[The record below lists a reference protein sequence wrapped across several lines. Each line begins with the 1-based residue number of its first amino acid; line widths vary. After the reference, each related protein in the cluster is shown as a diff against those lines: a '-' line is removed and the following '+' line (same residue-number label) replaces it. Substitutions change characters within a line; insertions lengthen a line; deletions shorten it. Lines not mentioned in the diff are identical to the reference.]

1 MDNFKAFGNSFGNT
15 MSNFG
20 SSITPSLSRTFQY
33 TKEQL
38 GQAEDKTELPPDYID
53 LEKRVDAL
61 KQVHQ
66 KLLAVTSQYSN
77 EAYDYPPNIKE
88 TFQDLGRTVSEK
100 VHLLSSASSPA
111 EAQAAL
117 TAPPTAKPQPKTFN
131 HAIARASLAS
141 SQLLH
146 QQHTG
151 AGEDPFATALEKYAL
166 AEERVGEARLAQD
179 AQIQSRFLA
188 GWNTTLN
195 TNLVFA
201 TRARRNVEKTRL
213 TLDSVKSRAKGT
225 TWKMGNSPREGH
237 HNTDELSAEAQE
249 EIEKAEDEFVT
260 QTEEAVGVMKNVLD
274 TPEPLRNLA
283 ELIAAQ
289 VEYHKKA
296 YEILNELAPSI
307 EALQIQQE
315 ENYRKSRENAS

>member
-1 MDNFKAFGNSFGNT
+1 MDNFKAFGS
-15 MSNFG
+15 SL
-20 SSITPSLSRTFQY
+20 SSIGSQITPFATRNFQY
-33 TKEQL
+33 AKEQL
-38 GQAEDKTELPPDYID
+38 GQAEDKTQLPPDYID

-61 KQVHQ
+61 KAVHQ
-66 KLLAVTSQYSN
+66 KMLAVTSQYSH

-88 TFQDLGRTVSEK
+88 TFSDLGRTVSEK
-100 VHLLSSASSPA
+100 VQLLSTATTPA

-117 TAPPTAKPQPKTFN
+117 TAPPAAKPQPKTFN
-131 HAIARASLAS
+131 HALARASLAS

-151 AGEDPFATALEKYAL
+151 AGEDPLATALEKYAL
-166 AEERVGEARLAQD
+166 ASERVGETRLAQD
-179 AQIQSRFLA
+179 AQIQSRYLA

-195 TNLVFA
+195 TNLMFA
-201 TRARRNVEKTRL
+201 TRARKNVEKARL
-213 TLDSVKSRAKGT
+213 TLDSVKSR
-225 TWKMGNSPREGH
+225 H
-237 HNTDELSAEAQE
+237 HEELSAEAQE

-260 QTEEAVGVMKNVLD
+260 QTEEAVSVMKNVLD

-296 YEILNELAPSI
+296 YDILAELAPVI
-307 EALQIQQE
+307 EGLQVEQE
-315 ENYRKSRENAS
+315 AAYRKSRESGA

>member
-1 MDNFKAFGNSFGNT
+1 MDNFKAFGNSL
-15 MSNFG
+15 SNLG
-20 SSITPSLSRTFQY
+20 SQITPFATRTFQY

-38 GQAEDKTELPPDYID
+38 GQVDDKTQLPPDYID

-66 KLLAVTSQYSN
+66 KMLAVTSQYSN
-77 EAYDYPPNIKE
+77 ETYDYPANIKE
-88 TFQDLGRTVSEK
+88 TFSDLGRTVSEK
-100 VHLLSSASSPA
+100 VHLLSTATTPA

-151 AGEDPFATALEKYAL
+151 AGEDPLATALEKYAL
-166 AEERVGEARLAQD
+166 ASERVGEARLAQD
-179 AQIQSRFLA
+179 AQIQSRYLA

-195 TNLVFA
+195 TNLMFA
-201 TRARRNVEKTRL
+201 TRARKNVEKARL

-225 TWKMGNSPREGH
+225 TWKMGAMSPRDEH
-237 HNTDELSAEAQE
+237 VPSTDELSPEAQE

-296 YEILNELAPSI
+296 YEILSELAPVI
-307 EALQIQQE
+307 EGLQVEQE
-315 ENYRKSRENAS
+315 ANYRKSRETAS

>member
-1 MDNFKAFGNSFGNT
+1 MDNFKAFGNSL
-15 MSNFG
+15 
-20 SSITPSLSRTFQY
+20 SSIGQQITPFASRTFQY

-66 KLLAVTSQYSN
+66 KMLTVTSQYTH
-77 EAYDYPPNIKE
+77 EAYDYPANIKE
-88 TFQDLGRTVSEK
+88 SFSDLGRTVSEK
-100 VHLLSSASSPA
+100 VQLISAASTPA

-117 TAPPTAKPQPKTFN
+117 TAPPTAKPQPKTFS

-151 AGEDPFATALEKYAL
+151 AGEDPLATALEKYAL
-166 AEERVGEARLAQD
+166 VSERLGEARLAQD
-179 AQIQSRFLA
+179 AQIQSRYLA

-195 TNLVFA
+195 TNLMFA
-201 TRARRNVEKTRL
+201 TRARKNVEKARL
-213 TLDSVKSRAKGT
+213 TLDSVKSRAKGN
-225 TWKMGNSPREGH
+225 TWKIGAGSPRDDH
-237 HNTDELSAEAQE
+237 HPGTEELSPEAQE

-283 ELIAAQ
+283 ELVAAQ
-289 VEYHKKA
+289 LEYHKKA
-296 YEILNELAPSI
+296 AEILSELAPVI
-307 EALQIQQE
+307 EGLQVEQE
-315 ENYRKSRENAS
+315 ANYRKSRESAS

>member
-1 MDNFKAFGNSFGNT
+1 MDNFKNIGKSF
-15 MSNFG
+15 SNLG
-20 SSITPSLSRTFQY
+20 ASITPFASRTFQY

-38 GQAEDKTELPPDYID
+38 GQVEDKTQLPPDYID

-66 KLLAVTSQYSN
+66 KMLAVTNQYSH

-88 TFQDLGRTVSEK
+88 TFSDLGRTVGEK
-100 VHLLSSASSPA
+100 VQLLSSATSPA

-117 TAPPTAKPQPKTFN
+117 TAPPSAKPQPKTFP

-141 SQLLH
+141 SQTLH

-151 AGEDPFATALEKYAL
+151 AGEDPLATALEKYAL
-166 AEERVGEARLAQD
+166 AMERVGEARLAQD
-179 AQIQSRFLA
+179 AEIQSHFLA

-195 TNLVFA
+195 TNLMFA
-201 TRARRNVEKTRL
+201 TRARKNVEKARL
-213 TLDSVKSRAKGT
+213 TLDAAKARAKGT
-225 TWKMGNSPREGH
+225 TWKLPTAGSPRSEH
-237 HNTDELSAEAQE
+237 HEEHEISPEAQE

-289 VEYHKKA
+289 MEYHKKA
-296 YEILNELAPSI
+296 YEILSELAPTI
-307 EALQIQQE
+307 EGLQVEQE
-315 ENYRKSRENAS
+315 ASYRKSREEAP

>member
-1 MDNFKAFGNSFGNT
+1 MENFKAI
-15 MSNFG
+15 G
-20 SSITPSLSRTFQY
+20 SSLSSIGSQITPFASRTFQY

-38 GQAEDKTELPPDYID
+38 GQAEDKTQLPPDYID

-66 KLLAVTSQYSN
+66 KMLAVTSQYSH
-77 EAYDYPPNIKE
+77 EAYDYPNNIKE
-88 TFQDLGRTVSEK
+88 SFSDLGRTVSEK
-100 VHLLSSASSPA
+100 VQLLSAATTPA

-117 TAPPTAKPQPKTFN
+117 TAPPTAKPQPKTFS

-151 AGEDPFATALEKYAL
+151 AGEDPLATALEKYAL
-166 AEERVGEARLAQD
+166 ASERLGEARLAQD
-179 AQIQSRFLA
+179 AQIQSHYLA

-195 TNLVFA
+195 TNLMFA
-201 TRARRNVEKTRL
+201 TRARKNVEKARL
-213 TLDSVKSRAKGT
+213 TLDSVKARAKGT
-225 TWKMGNSPREGH
+225 TWKIGQQPREDH
-237 HNTDELSAEAQE
+237 HTEELSAEAQE

-260 QTEEAVGVMKNVLD
+260 QTEEAVSVMKNVLD

-289 VEYHKKA
+289 LEYHKKA
-296 YEILNELAPSI
+296 TEILSELAPVI
-307 EALQIQQE
+307 EGLQVEQE
-315 ENYRKSRENAS
+315 ANYRKSRESAS

>member
-1 MDNFKAFGNSFGNT
+1 MDNFKAFGSSL
-15 MSNFG
+15 SNIG
-20 SSITPSLSRTFQY
+20 SQITPFASRTFQY

-38 GQAEDKTELPPDYID
+38 GQAEDKTQLPPDYID

-66 KLLAVTSQYSN
+66 KMLAVTSQYSH
-77 EAYDYPPNIKE
+77 EAYDYPANIKE
-88 TFQDLGRTVSEK
+88 SFSDLGRTVSEK
-100 VHLLSSASSPA
+100 VQLLSAATTPA

-117 TAPPTAKPQPKTFN
+117 TAPPTAKPQPKTFS

-151 AGEDPFATALEKYAL
+151 AGEDPLATALEKYAL
-166 AEERVGEARLAQD
+166 ASERLGEARLAQD
-179 AQIQSRFLA
+179 AQIQSHYLA

-195 TNLVFA
+195 TNLMFA
-201 TRARRNVEKTRL
+201 TRARKNVEKARL
-213 TLDSVKSRAKGT
+213 TLDSVKARHKGT
-225 TWKMGNSPREGH
+225 TWKIGPTSPRDDH
-237 HNTDELSAEAQE
+237 STDELSPEAQE

-260 QTEEAVGVMKNVLD
+260 QTEEAVSVMKNVLD

-283 ELIAAQ
+283 ELVAAQ
-289 VEYHKKA
+289 LEYHKKSA
-296 YEILNELAPSI
+296 EILSELAPVI
-307 EALQIQQE
+307 EGLQVEQE
-315 ENYRKSRENAS
+315 ANYRKSRESAS

>member
-1 MDNFKAFGNSFGNT
+1 MDTFKGFGKTFTNI
-15 MSNFG
+15 G
-20 SSITPSLSRTFQY
+20 SQITPFASRTFQY

-38 GQAEDKTELPPDYID
+38 GQAEDKTQLPPDYID

-66 KLLAVTSQYSN
+66 KMLGVTSHYSH

-100 VHLLSSASSPA
+100 VTLLSSATSPA

-117 TAPPTAKPQPKTFN
+117 TAPPSAKPQPKTFP

-141 SQLLH
+141 SQALH
-146 QQHTG
+146 QQHAG
-151 AGEDPFATALEKYAL
+151 PGEDPLASALEKYAL
-166 AEERVGEARLAQD
+166 AMERVGEARLAQD

-195 TNLVFA
+195 TNLKFA
-201 TRARRNVEKTRL
+201 ARARANVEKARL
-213 TLDSVKSRAKGT
+213 TLDAVKAKVKGT
-225 TWKMGNSPREGH
+225 TWKLGGPAGAAGPHDEP
-237 HNTDELSAEAQE
+237 ELSPEAQE

-260 QTEEAVGVMKNVLD
+260 QTEEAVSVMKNVLD

-289 VEYHKKA
+289 IEYHKKA
-296 YEILNELAPSI
+296 ADILSELQPVI
-307 EALQIQQE
+307 EGLQVEQE
-315 ENYRKSRENAS
+315 DTYRKSRESTT